1 MEQSRI
7 RIDIGKDKK
16 TAKPTK
22 SALVAAVQ
30 FCEYCPKYK
39 VNDRSKVVDY
49 MKSMTI
55 SRPEESSMWY
65 ASIPT
70 VGTGNAI
77 VRAVEPK
84 VFTNEFMII
93 DLLVFMMVKSGMVS
107 ECKTEDFV

>member
-7 RIDIGKDKK
+7 RIDVGKDKK

-30 FCEYCPKYK
+30 FCESCPKYK
-39 VNDRSKVVDY
+39 VGDRSKVVDY

-55 SRPEESSMWY
+55 KKPEESSMWY
-65 ASIPT
+65 VTISS
-70 VGTGNAI
+70 VGTGQTTI
-77 VRAVEPK
+77 RAVDPK
-84 VFTNEFMII
+84 VFTNESMII